1 MIWIVEFAELLV
13 AVLPLL
19 ILVKVW
25 RYKDFSAK
33 SWMIKLLSATFF
45 SLLQIGLLLRRLT
58 ASCSM
63 PSPVSCEKDATTVSR
78 VPGVFDFCTYCKSP
92 GTGIENLVNTLSV
105 GINQIALPAQAIT
118 AGASLLLSLIIT
130 ISFTRA
136 LREALR
142 K

>member
-1 MIWIVEFAELLV
+1 MIWIVELAELLV
-13 AVLPLL
+13 AVIPLL

-25 RYKDFSAK
+25 RYKDFSPK

-63 PSPVSCEKDATTVSR
+63 PSPVSCEKDAITVSR
-78 VPGVFDFCTYCKSP
+78 VPGVFDFCTYCNSP
-92 GTGIENLVNTLSV
+92 GTGIENLMNILSMR
-105 GINQIALPAQAIT
+105 INQIALPAQAIT